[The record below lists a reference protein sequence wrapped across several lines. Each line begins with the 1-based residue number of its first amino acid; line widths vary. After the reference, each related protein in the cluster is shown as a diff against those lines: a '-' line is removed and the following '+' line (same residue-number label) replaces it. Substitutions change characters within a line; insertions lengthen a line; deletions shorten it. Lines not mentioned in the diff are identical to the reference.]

1 MEQTTEKI
9 RIATGILTPL
19 VALGTFGIGAALSTA
34 YMWPA
39 EPFSVIGG
47 EGNLTASLFNAGL
60 ITAGFLALPFASRL
74 WTATS
79 RVVAVLYALV
89 GVMFIGAG
97 LFPVGGDS
105 VAHELFGA
113 GIFLGIWLL
122 LWTAGIIEWRSGARR
137 EGAMTVALG
146 SITLAVW
153 LPYDFGLTW
162 AQIGWGAA
170 ELVVV
175 VCFGVWSISTA
186 GRLWRRVPRSAAG
199 KRAEGPTRT

>member
-9 RIATGILTPL
+9 RIAAGILTPL
-19 VALGTFGIGAALSTA
+19 VALGTFGISAGLSTA
-34 YMWPA
+34 YTWPT

-60 ITAGFLALPFASRL
+60 ITAGLLALPFASRL

-105 VAHELFGA
+105 VAHEFFGA

-137 EGAMTVALG
+137 EGAMTAALG

-153 LPYDFGLTW
+153 LPYDFGLNW

-170 ELVVV
+170 EVVVV
-175 VCFGVWSISTA
+175 VCFGVWSILTA

-199 KRAEGPTRT
+199 KRAEGPTTS